1 LKSIPFEM
9 LEQAVTE
16 EQLIHLQTV
25 VNAEGH
31 SSFYRLLNGFTAR
44 IKSFTD
50 HEEHEIRRLLDIA
63 KRLFP
68 TPVLFSPSWDKV
80 WRELEMII
88 THKTKILQS
97 VPPEERDGEWQ
108 IVMDNPATIQEVV
121 CYPGLTFLDAVYLFA
136 YFRPQMEKNEYLR
149 LQKVQTLFMQ
159 LGTDV

>member
-1 LKSIPFEM
+1 
-9 LEQAVTE
+9 
-16 EQLIHLQTV
+16 
-25 VNAEGH
+25 
-31 SSFYRLLNGFTAR
+31 
-44 IKSFTD
+44 
-50 HEEHEIRRLLDIA
+50 LLDKA

-80 WRELEMII
+80 WSELEQII
-88 THKTKILQS
+88 THKAKILQA

-149 LQKVQTLFMQ
+149 LQKVQTLFLQ
-159 LGTDV
+159 LGSDAGA